1 MDPNA
6 VANLIQTLA
15 AGGVAAR
22 VVHLN
27 LEKRFPA
34 LLAYVG
40 FLAVINL
47 GFGLLNPVS
56 ALYFWSYIA
65 VEPLKCVFSILAVRE
80 LFSLTFH
87 DYPGIRS
94 FGRWVTYA
102 GVALALGVSLA
113 LTRLFWNGGAAG
125 RAHSHLFYLH
135 VAQRSVVFTLAAV
148 IVTILWFL
156 SKYPLHLSRST
167 LVSSAFFS
175 LLFLGEAMRLLL
187 DSLAPHLYN
196 LSADWAQSIFTSACL
211 GMWAVLLSPETLRE
225 TTQIRFSH
233 VREEYL
239 LQQLTSLNQMMTRA
253 ARR

>member
-1 MDPNA
+1 MDPTA
-6 VANLIQTLA
+6 ATNLVQALA

-22 VVHLN
+22 LVFLN
-27 LEKRFPA
+27 LEKRLPA

-56 ALYFWSYIA
+56 AIYFWSYIA
-65 VEPLKCVFSILAVRE
+65 VEPLKCVFSVLAVRE

-94 FGRWVTYA
+94 FGRWVMYV
-102 GVALALGVSLA
+102 GVALALGASLA
-113 LTRLFWNGGAAG
+113 LTGFFWSGGAAG

-135 VAQRSVVFTLAAV
+135 IAQRSVVFTLAVA

-156 SKYPLHLSRST
+156 SKYPLHLGRST
-167 LVSSAFFS
+167 LASSVFFS
-175 LLFLGEAMRLLL
+175 LLFLSEAMRLLV
-187 DSLAPHLYN
+187 DSLAPRLYD
-196 LSADWAQSIFTSACL
+196 LQADWAQSIFTSVCL
-211 GMWAVLLSPETLRE
+211 GTWAVLLSPETQRE
-225 TTQIRFSH
+225 PAQIRFSPS
-233 VREEYL
+233 REEHL
-239 LQQLTSLNQMMTRA
+239 LQQLTALNQLMTRT